1 MTTWESSSRLAGTRI
16 IWKLPSIISTP
27 WWPGTRITRRARQ
40 WQCFTT
46 PRWPRSTRTRKAR
59 AARLSRTGPANVGAP
74 LDENPN
80 IKPSDTRLVLN
91 IAIERLRTDERNRT
105 PKYQGGAGFIRLMR
119 PPQGGSFLDQHEE
132 GKRGNPQKVHQSANE
147 KQGHQY
153 PAAAEAKQTM
163 AHATHNSSPCAL
175 APVVQQER

>member
-59 AARLSRTGPANVGAP
+59 AARLSAPARTGPANVGAP

-132 GKRGNPQKVHQSANE
+132 GKRGNPQKIINPPTKSRAISIQQQPRQNRPWRMPLITA
-147 KQGHQY
+147 
-153 PAAAEAKQTM
+153 P
-163 AHATHNSSPCAL
+163 HAPWL
-175 APVVQQER
+175 Q

>member
-1 MTTWESSSRLAGTRI
+1 MTKWGSSSRLAGTRI

-59 AARLSRTGPANVGAP
+59 AARLSAPAGTGPANVGAP
-74 LDENPN
+74 LNENPN

-105 PKYQGGAGFIRLMR
+105 PKYQGGAGFTRLMR
-119 PPQGGSFLDQHEE
+119 PAQGRVFSRSARGGQARQST
-132 GKRGNPQKVHQSANE
+132 KRFINPPTK
-147 KQGHQY
+147 KQGHQH
-153 PAAAEAKQTM
+153 PAAAAAKQTM
-163 AHATHNSSPCAL
+163 AHATY
-175 APVVQQER
+175 